1 MKQQNLLFPSF
12 YSTTVSFYS
21 QLLTFFSS
29 NIKNTYGHT
38 YTHTHTHNT
47 QLGPILEL
55 WQQLSSSTPG
65 LLNKKIKERDHSNK
79 SGEKEPLIDFVT
91 MESDLAGDLCTSI
104 DIALNS
110 LKKVPFFNLFKSNFR
125 EILRLL
131 LLLFTLNLILSFNF
145 SQPCFDSIFW
155 SSSHSISLSSPL
167 FF

>member
-1 MKQQNLLFPSF
+1 MQQQNLLFPSF
-12 YSTTVSFYS
+12 YSTTVSFYP
-21 QLLTFFSS
+21 QLLSFFSS

-38 YTHTHTHNT
+38 HTTHNT

-110 LKKVPFFNLFKSNFR
+110 LKKVPFYNLFKLNFR
-125 EILRLL
+125 EILRLF

-167 FF
+167 SF